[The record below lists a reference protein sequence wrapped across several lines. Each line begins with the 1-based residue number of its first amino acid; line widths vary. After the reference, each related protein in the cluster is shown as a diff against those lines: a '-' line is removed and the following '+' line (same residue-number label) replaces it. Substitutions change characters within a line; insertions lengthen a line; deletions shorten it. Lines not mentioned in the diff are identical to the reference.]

1 MNWNEHI
8 ELKRGLKSVATDQ
21 IKGTCQNFGGSP
33 GSPRPFPCYGTDK
46 HVFKVRITW
55 SWRVLFL
62 RLHLNSSDHKKP
74 HPIIADL
81 SSMFAQNFYNKI
93 DFCSFVDFLYGHKN
107 LQCKCKSDFFSS
119 SVLVLTG
126 TRLLV
131 SAKEQKKQGSS
142 EIANKQK
149 RAGTERGEHLF
160 KCINPLSTWST
171 SWKTIS
177 CIKMSKVRASKRV
190 VYEDFTCSV
199 C

>member
-1 MNWNEHI
+1 M
-8 ELKRGLKSVATDQ
+8 
-21 IKGTCQNFGGSP
+21 
-33 GSPRPFPCYGTDK
+33 
-46 HVFKVRITW
+46 
-55 SWRVLFL
+55 LFL

-160 KCINPLSTWST
+160 KSSIHSVPGPLPE
-171 SWKTIS
+171 KPFLV
-177 CIKMSKVRASKRV
+177 SKCQKSEHQNV
-190 VYEDFTCSV
+190 
-199 C
+199 